1 LQTFDDDAST
11 MTEQEED
18 LRHGRSESF
27 GAADRVR
34 RRGEYRRIQ
43 TRGTKVHSRRFL
55 WMVHPSLVGA
65 DHARLGVVVT
75 KKLGSAVRRNR
86 IKRVLREVFR
96 RHRELFPSASD
107 VVAIAKHGLDV
118 DALGFQDLVDE
129 VRSAQSNL
137 QRAARRAR
145 EAARTEAT
153 RTDAA
158 RTDAARTD
166 AARTDATRTEPTRT
180 DAARSDAARTDA
192 KTSSPAAT
200 RATTEGLDAGDPEA
214 PTSSDALVPR
224 DEVDA

>member
-1 LQTFDDDAST
+1 

-18 LRHGRSESF
+18 LRDGRSETF

-43 TRGTKVHSRRFL
+43 SRGTKVHSRRFL

-96 RHRELFPSASD
+96 RHRELFPSATD

-118 DALGFQDLVDE
+118 DALGFHDLLDE
-129 VRSAQSNL
+129 VRSARSNL

-145 EAARTEAT
+145 DIARTEAQRAAIATSPEHAAPPASAT
-153 RTDAA
+153 RPEHTDAPVA
-158 RTDAARTD
+158 
-166 AARTDATRTEPTRT
+166 EP
-180 DAARSDAARTDA
+180 
-192 KTSSPAAT
+192 
-200 RATTEGLDAGDPEA
+200 
-214 PTSSDALVPR
+214 

>member
-1 LQTFDDDAST
+1 MQTFDDDAST

-145 EAARTEAT
+145 
-153 RTDAA
+153 
-158 RTDAARTD
+158 DAARTD
-166 AARTDATRTEPTRT
+166 AARTDATRTPRTAAAPTDT
-180 DAARSDAARTDA
+180 E
-192 KTSSPAAT
+192 TSSPAAKQ
-200 RATTEGLDAGDPEA
+200 ATTEGLDANDPEA
-214 PTSSDALVPR
+214 PTSSDVLVPR

>member
-1 LQTFDDDAST
+1 MQTFDDDAST

-18 LRHGRSESF
+18 LRDGRSETF

-43 TRGTKVHSRRFL
+43 SRGTKVHSRRFL

-65 DHARLGVVVT
+65 DHTRLGVVVT
-75 KKLGSAVRRNR
+75 KKVGSAVRRNR

-118 DALGFQDLVDE
+118 DALGFHDLVDE
-129 VRSAQSNL
+129 LRAARSNL

-145 EAARTEAT
+145 ELARAEAVHAAT
-153 RTDAA
+153 
-158 RTDAARTD
+158 
-166 AARTDATRTEPTRT
+166 
-180 DAARSDAARTDA
+180 
-192 KTSSPAAT
+192 TSSDVRST
-200 RATTEGLDAGDPEA
+200 AGDPT
-214 PTSSDALVPR
+214 PT

>member
-1 LQTFDDDAST
+1 

-18 LRHGRSESF
+18 LRDGRSENF

-43 TRGTKVHSRRFL
+43 SRGTKVHSRRFL

-96 RHRELFPSASD
+96 RHRELFPAASD

-118 DALGFQDLVDE
+118 DALGFHDLLDE
-129 VRSAQSNL
+129 VRSARSNL

-145 EAARTEAT
+145 EVARAEAAAASAT
-153 RTDAA
+153 TSPD
-158 RTDAARTD
+158 
-166 AARTDATRTEPTRT
+166 
-180 DAARSDAARTDA
+180 ARSTDE
-192 KTSSPAAT
+192 PA
-200 RATTEGLDAGDPEA
+200 
-214 PTSSDALVPR
+214 PR

>member
-1 LQTFDDDAST
+1 

-18 LRHGRSESF
+18 LRDGRSETF

-43 TRGTKVHSRRFL
+43 SRGTKVHSRRFL

-96 RHRELFPSASD
+96 RHRELFPAASD

-118 DALGFQDLVDE
+118 DALGFHDLLDE
-129 VRSAQSNL
+129 VRSARSNL

-145 EAARTEAT
+145 EVARAEAAAASAT
-153 RTDAA
+153 TSPD
-158 RTDAARTD
+158 
-166 AARTDATRTEPTRT
+166 
-180 DAARSDAARTDA
+180 ARSTDE
-192 KTSSPAAT
+192 PA
-200 RATTEGLDAGDPEA
+200 
-214 PTSSDALVPR
+214 PR

>member
-1 LQTFDDDAST
+1 

-18 LRHGRSESF
+18 LRDGRSETF

-43 TRGTKVHSRRFL
+43 SRGTKVHSRRFL

-118 DALGFQDLVDE
+118 DALGFHDLVEE
-129 VRSAQSNL
+129 VRSARSNL

-145 EAARTEAT
+145 EVARAEVAT
-153 RTDAA
+153 ASSTASPSA
-158 RTDAARTD
+158 RSTAD
-166 AARTDATRTEPTRT
+166 EPT
-180 DAARSDAARTDA
+180 
-192 KTSSPAAT
+192 
-200 RATTEGLDAGDPEA
+200 L
-214 PTSSDALVPR
+214 R
-224 DEVDA
+224 DEVDV